1 MGGFTTVHFLASCL
15 QYFGISMTLLVL
27 LVILLL
33 FGDYSWRRDEA
44 SSFFY
49 IMKGGGGRNF
59 KRFHFIK
66 ESHKNAVNKEDNAFS
81 SIK

>member
-1 MGGFTTVHFLASCL
+1 MVGFTTMHFLTSYL
-15 QYFGISMTLLVL
+15 HYFSITTTLLVL
-27 LVILLL
+27 FVTLLL
-33 FGDYSWRRDEA
+33 FREYSWRRDEA
-44 SSFFY
+44 SSFLLHHE
-49 IMKGGGGRNF
+49 GGGRNF

>member
-1 MGGFTTVHFLASCL
+1 MRQAV
-15 QYFGISMTLLVL
+15 
-27 LVILLL
+27 
-33 FGDYSWRRDEA
+33 
-44 SSFFY
+44 FFY
-49 IMKGGGGRNF
+49 ISEGGRNF